1 MLARDSEKNDKR
13 TIFGWCMYD
22 WANSAYVTTV
32 VAGLLQSYFARVIV
46 GAEGIQVGDST
57 ISATSLWAYMI
68 AFAAFLSFLFAPVLG
83 AISDFSSAKK
93 KFLLSFAYT
102 GSLFTILLYFCQSG
116 DVWQTV
122 IIFIITQV
130 GYVSANVFYDAF
142 LPQIASEDKLD
153 KVSARGFSFGY
164 VGGGLQF
171 AIALGLVAGYKVIGI
186 EQALAARI
194 GISMAGLWW
203 AGFTLFTLKLLKEG
217 GHPEEMP
224 EKHRSKPLILAYIAI
239 GVERTLKTAKKVRRF
254 KHLLLFL
261 VAFMVYNDGIQ
272 TVISMA
278 SIYGT
283 EELKLSVTVL
293 MVTLLV
299 IQIIA
304 AVGAPLF
311 GWLGDK
317 IGTKR
322 AVMLSLVLWSGVVTY
337 AYFLHSAT
345 EFFVLGVIVGV
356 VLGGSQAL
364 SRSLYG
370 SMVPEEASAEFYGF
384 YSVFAKFSAIWG
396 PVAFGVIRQVTGTA
410 RLSIISLILF
420 FIVGLILLSLVNE
433 EKARQAKFMGA
444 F

>member
-1 MLARDSEKNDKR
+1 MLKNDKR

-46 GAEGIQVGDST
+46 GTEGIQIGEST
-57 ISATSLWAYMI
+57 VSATSLWGYMI
-68 AFAAFLSFLFAPVLG
+68 GFAAFLSFLFAPVLG

-102 GSLFTILLYFCQSG
+102 GSLFATFLYFCQSG

-122 IIFIITQV
+122 IIFVIAQV
-130 GYVSANVFYDAF
+130 GYVGANVFYDAF
-142 LPQIASEDKLD
+142 LPQIASENKLD
-153 KVSARGFSFGY
+153 RVSAKGFSFGY
-164 VGGGLQF
+164 IGGGLQF
-171 AIALGLVAGYKVIGI
+171 AIALGLVAGYRIIGI
-186 EQALAARI
+186 DQALAARI

-203 AGFTLFTLKLLKEG
+203 GGFTLFTLRLLKED
-217 GHPEEMP
+217 EVRTEIP

-239 GVERTLKTAKKVRRF
+239 GVERTLKTARKVRRF

-261 VAFMVYNDGIQ
+261 IAFMVYNDGIQ

-293 MVTLLV
+293 MTTLLV

-322 AVMLSLVLWSGVVTY
+322 AVMLSLALWSGVVTY

-384 YSVFAKFSAIWG
+384 YSVFSKFSAIWG
-396 PVAFGVIRQVTGTA
+396 PIAFAVIRQVTGTA
-410 RLSIISLILF
+410 RISIISLMLF
-420 FIVGLILLSLVNE
+420 FIVGLILLSFVNE